1 MGRSKWVRSLKV
13 DLYALDSLSGVCT
26 ARASMYDAGD
36 AMSLRSNAVND
47 HSSSPLTLYSQ
58 ISAEHINTTIV
69 FFFSSRRRHTRSLC
83 DWSSD
88 VCFFFFKQKTA
99 YEITV

>member
-1 MGRSKWVRSLKV
+1 MRGCKHGVRGVAMNLVYSATTSLTWALPRCGCVTSVYERICFRSINEQ
-13 DLYALDSLSGVCT
+13 
-26 ARASMYDAGD
+26 SMIMMRQRGEA
-36 AMSLRSNAVND
+36 
-47 HSSSPLTLYSQ
+47 Q
-58 ISAEHINTTIV
+58 WKV